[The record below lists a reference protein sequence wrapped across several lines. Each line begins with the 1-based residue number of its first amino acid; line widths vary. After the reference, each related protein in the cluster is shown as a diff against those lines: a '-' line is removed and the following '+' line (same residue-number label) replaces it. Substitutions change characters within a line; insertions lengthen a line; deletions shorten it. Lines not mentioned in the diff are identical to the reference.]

1 VEGEEET
8 KMVADNQAAGRQCIL
23 DQAQQL
29 FFAHGYHG
37 VSIRDIVQACGL
49 SNAALY
55 YHFGSKQNLYAEVI
69 RGFVASVVQPVQ
81 EAEAGNGS
89 SRERLTRMVL
99 AFARFSSESQSELH
113 VLLRDLTECEGEEI
127 EQLIPELI
135 GQILAP
141 FATVL
146 EDGISAGEIRS
157 VDVQRISF
165 LLLGMLNSLAA
176 RRLREPVAETLAED
190 VDLAIGTL
198 YEGIGF

>member
-1 VEGEEET
+1 MGME
-8 KMVADNQAAGRQCIL
+8 NQAAGRQCIL

-29 FFAHGYHG
+29 FFSHGYHG

-55 YHFGSKQNLYAEVI
+55 YHFGSKQKLYVEVI

-81 EAEAGNGS
+81 QAEAGSGS

-113 VLLRDLTECEGEEI
+113 MLLRDLTECEGEEI
-127 EQLIPELI
+127 QQLIPELI

-141 FATVL
+141 FAAVL
-146 EDGISAGEIRS
+146 EDGIAAGEIRS
-157 VDVQRISF
+157 VDVHRISL

-176 RRLREPVAETLAED
+176 RRMRGPVPETLEDD

-198 YEGIGF
+198 YEGIGV

>member
-1 VEGEEET
+1 
-8 KMVADNQAAGRQCIL
+8 MVTGDQAAGRQCIL

-29 FFAHGYHG
+29 FFVHGYHG

-99 AFARFSSESQSELH
+99 AFAQFSFESQSELH

-135 GQILAP
+135 GQVLAP
-141 FATVL
+141 FTAVL
-146 EDGISAGEIRS
+146 EDGIAAGEIRS
-157 VDVQRISF
+157 VDVHRISL

-176 RRLREPVAETLAED
+176 RRMRGPVPETLAED

-198 YEGIGF
+198 YEGIGA